1 MTCRS
6 ASGGSMEQVFPIAK
20 MAELKKLKTGSGDRH
35 VLGAEISSVGVSGG
49 ILVKLIQWGKYL
61 VRVDVPFVFVGF
73 FLDGGVIVVR
83 WSWVW

>member
-1 MTCRS
+1 MAMGFVFYCVLGWSLTVTCRS

-49 ILVKLIQWGKYL
+49 TL
-61 VRVDVPFVFVGF
+61 
-73 FLDGGVIVVR
+73 
-83 WSWVW
+83 SS

>member
-49 ILVKLIQWGKYL
+49 TL
-61 VRVDVPFVFVGF
+61 
-73 FLDGGVIVVR
+73 
-83 WSWVW
+83 SS